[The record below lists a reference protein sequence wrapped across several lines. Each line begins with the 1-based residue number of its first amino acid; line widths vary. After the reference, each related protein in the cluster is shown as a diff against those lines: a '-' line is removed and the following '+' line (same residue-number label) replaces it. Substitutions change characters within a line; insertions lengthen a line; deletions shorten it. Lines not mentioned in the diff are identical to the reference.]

1 MKRSLLTIICFL
13 LIRQEE
19 VAVVAAAAALVVV
32 AVVAAFWRGQNN
44 NDDDDNNDFN
54 ERPFP
59 FPVQL
64 KSIIYF
70 VPSQMRQ
77 RRESARVTGA
87 APLST
92 ESLQ

>member
-19 VAVVAAAAALVVV
+19 VAVVAAASDALVVV
-32 AVVAAFWRGQNN
+32 VVVVAAFWRGQNN

-59 FPVQL
+59 FSVQL

-70 VPSQMRQ
+70 VPSRN
-77 RRESARVTGA
+77 A
-87 APLST
+87 AAFFEIRSGYRGRA
-92 ESLQ
+92 SFN

>member
-19 VAVVAAAAALVVV
+19 VAVVAAASDALVVV
-32 AVVAAFWRGQNN
+32 VVVAAFWRGQNN

-59 FPVQL
+59 FSVQL

-70 VPSQMRQ
+70 VPSRN
-77 RRESARVTGA
+77 A
-87 APLST
+87 AAFFEIRSGYRGRA
-92 ESLQ
+92 SFN